1 MSDRHPKVLFVTP
14 CTFNKIT
21 GGGVTFSNL
30 FQDWPKDKLAAVT
43 NDPVAVSRDICN
55 QYFFLT
61 SRELSYIRPF
71 SFLKS
76 MKKGSLGDA
85 APARD
90 KRNTGLS
97 SGVLTL
103 GRQFIGEAGIPDRG
117 TLSENLKA
125 WIETFRPDVVYTI
138 LGTPGYIDLVLKM
151 QNEFNLPLVI
161 HLMDDGVTDPRKK
174 GFFGSYLRFLYR
186 RKFQRV
192 LGKAT
197 LAMGICEAMAKEYSL
212 RYRVPFRHFQN
223 VVDLER
229 WERFAKKDVTLSAKP
244 RIVYAGSIFKNAQ
257 FQSLLDCCRAVK
269 KLNQEGVAVGLDVF
283 APKELFS
290 DPLSALRVYPDIN
303 VLDIPENDEDYFSLL
318 GKADVLLLPVNF
330 DSASVDFVR
339 LSMPTKVPSYLAS
352 GTPILVYGPQGVAQ
366 VEYAREY
373 GWGRV
378 VDRQGIDALASAVR
392 HMVEDSAL
400 RQELSMKAREAARE
414 NHDAKKVRRAFQEA
428 LCHAAF
434 QGGCPEPR

>member
-14 CTFNKIT
+14 CAFNKIT
-21 GGGVTFSNL
+21 GGGITFSNL
-30 FQDWPKDKLAAVT
+30 FQDWPKDKLATVT

-76 MKKGSLGDA
+76 IKKDSLGDA
-85 APARD
+85 EPVHARG
-90 KRNTGLS
+90 NTGRS
-97 SGVLTL
+97 SWVLAA

-125 WIETFRPDVVYTI
+125 WIHAFRPEVLYTV
-138 LGTPGYIDLVLKM
+138 LGSPGYIDLVH
-151 QNEFNLPLVI
+151 QIQDEFSLPLAI

-257 FQSLLDCCRAVK
+257 LQSLLDCCRAVK
-269 KLNQEGVAVGLDVF
+269 RLNQEGVAVGLDVF

-290 DPLSALRVYPDIN
+290 DPLSALKVFPDIN
-303 VLDIPENDEDYFSLL
+303 VSDIPENDEDYFSLL

-330 DSASVDFVR
+330 DSASVDFLR

-366 VEYAREY
+366 VEYARDS

-392 HMVEDSAL
+392 HMIGDSAL
-400 RQELSMKAREAARE
+400 RQALSTKAKEAARE
-414 NHDAKKVRRAFQEA
+414 NHDAKKVRGAFHDA

-434 QGGCPEPR
+434 QDGCPETR